1 MPKSNATRWSLEQ
14 ASPRASYL
22 PHHNLLYIQAWAYIH
37 ILHAL
42 NIFLRMTVRY
52 HSRFGKTVYADLS
65 QYVGKKKKNI
75 FHSNRYRAILLLF
88 LF

>member
-65 QYVGKKKKNI
+65 QYVGKKKRI